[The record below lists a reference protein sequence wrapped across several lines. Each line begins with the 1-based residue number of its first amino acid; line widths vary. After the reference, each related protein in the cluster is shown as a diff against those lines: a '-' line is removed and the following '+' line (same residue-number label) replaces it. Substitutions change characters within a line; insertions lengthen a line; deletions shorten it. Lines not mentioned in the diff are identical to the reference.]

1 MSITIQKVS
10 LTGFAVEV
18 GDDSPHGQITLEGSK
33 GEMILLAC
41 AIDDLVAMAGAFS
54 KAILADLVRRG
65 HAADAAGALLH
76 RRMAT
81 TEEHVAARIQV
92 VAGVAAHALV
102 VNTLEDK
109 QLRLLLMPAQRDVVL
124 QGLA

>member
-1 MSITIQKVS
+1 MSITIQEVRLK
-10 LTGFAVEV
+10 GFAVAV
-18 GDDSPHGQITLEGSK
+18 GDDSLDGQITLEGSK

-41 AIDDLVAMAGAFS
+41 AIDDLVALAGAFS

-65 HAADAAGALLH
+65 HAADATGALLL
-76 RRMAT
+76 RRMVT

-92 VAGVAAHALV
+92 VGGSAAHALV

-124 QGLA
+124 HGLA